1 MCLCMKFVASFSGLG
16 GCDGQR
22 HPSLA
27 DGKMPS
33 LRDGRGMQA
42 HCYRP
47 AGQARV
53 RLKVLSVAKNSIVP
67 FQRNVSCVSV
77 QTGTLGLEGF
87 LLATISSLVEKR
99 SRSCQVERIMG
110 KKCN

>member
-1 MCLCMKFVASFSGLG
+1 MFKVGLCACACIKFVARFSGLG

-53 RLKVLSVAKNSIVP
+53 RLEVLSVAKNSIVP
-67 FQRNVSCVSV
+67 FQRNVSCVSE
-77 QTGTLGLEGF
+77 QTGTEVGTF
-87 LLATISSLVEKR
+87 T
-99 SRSCQVERIMG
+99 
-110 KKCN
+110 

>member
-1 MCLCMKFVASFSGLG
+1 MFKVGLCAYACMKFVASFSGSG

-53 RLKVLSVAKNSIVP
+53 RLEVLSVAKNSIVP
-67 FQRNVSCVSV
+67 FQRNVSELCFRADSD
-77 QTGTLGLEGF
+77 TGT
-87 LLATISSLVEKR
+87 
-99 SRSCQVERIMG
+99 
-110 KKCN
+110 

>member
-1 MCLCMKFVASFSGLG
+1 MYKVGLCACMKFVASFSGLG

-53 RLKVLSVAKNSIVP
+53 RLEVLSVAKNSIVP
-67 FQRNVSCVSV
+67 SQRNVSELCFRADSD
-77 QTGTLGLEGF
+77 TGT
-87 LLATISSLVEKR
+87 
-99 SRSCQVERIMG
+99 
-110 KKCN
+110 

>member
-1 MCLCMKFVASFSGLG
+1 MCLCMKFVARSSGLG

-53 RLKVLSVAKNSIVP
+53 RLEVLSVAKNSIVP
-67 FQRNVSCVSV
+67 FQRNVSCVSEH
-77 QTGTLGLEGF
+77 TGTEGGTF
-87 LLATISSLVEKR
+87 T
-99 SRSCQVERIMG
+99 
-110 KKCN
+110 

>member
-1 MCLCMKFVASFSGLG
+1 MLVHEFVARFSGLG

-53 RLKVLSVAKNSIVP
+53 RLEVLSVAKNSIVP
-67 FQRNVSCVSV
+67 FQRNVSCVSE
-77 QTGTLGLEGF
+77 QTGTGLF
-87 LLATISSLVEKR
+87 L
-99 SRSCQVERIMG
+99 SRQCYWTFQVW
-110 KKCN
+110 

>member
-1 MCLCMKFVASFSGLG
+1 MCLCMNFVTSFSGLG

-53 RLKVLSVAKNSIVP
+53 RLEVLSVAKNSIVP
-67 FQRNVSCVSV
+67 FQRNVSCVSE
-77 QTGTLGLEGF
+77 QTGTEGGTF
-87 LLATISSLVEKR
+87 T
-99 SRSCQVERIMG
+99 
-110 KKCN
+110 